1 MGPIPRLFL
10 PPRSVWLSGTTTPTE
25 CDAPAIIKS
34 SGAETKDAESNP
46 PRDDGL
52 ADVLVK
58 LTEDDA
64 REVGRRMSRHRNYL
78 TESVVPQV
86 AAGLL
91 AAAEL
96 RPVDPIEFL
105 AEHLIRRVWDAIVVH
120 RLRFLVSNV
129 LKEQKTRML
138 LL

>member
-1 MGPIPRLFL
+1 M
-10 PPRSVWLSGTTTPTE
+10 
-25 CDAPAIIKS
+25 
-34 SGAETKDAESNP
+34 
-46 PRDDGL
+46 
-52 ADVLVK
+52 K

-64 REVGRRMSRHRNYL
+64 REVGRRMGRHRNYL

-96 RPVDPIEFL
+96 RPADLIDFL
-105 AEHLIRRVWDAIVVH
+105 AEHLIRRVWDAIAVY

-129 LKEQKTRML
+129 PKE
-138 LL
+138 